1 MPNQYLRMWAAK
13 CYGYVLVKTGY
24 FYGIIHSINVVL
36 LVLLTGISGH
46 NCNRLAN
53 LFKTI
58 VSWYIKLSINQLMI
72 IYCGKPSTIW
82 LVVSTILKNMKVSW
96 EGLSHIL
103 WKNKIYVWT
112 TNQIHIIIYQL
123 MIIYCGKPSIIV
135 KAFPFAPPV
144 RSAVAKECHR
154 FFQVTSEMKKF
165 DRSSAVPWCPKIC
178 VKP

>member
-1 MPNQYLRMWAAK
+1 MKGRWSAYACRSLASHLQGTPTLAGEAFEVFRGLSAHLKWSNQYHRMWAPK

-46 NCNRLAN
+46 NCNMLAN

-58 VSWYIKLSINQLMI
+58 IRWYIKLSINQLMI

-103 WKNKIYVWT
+103 WKSKIDVW
-112 TNQIHIIIYQL
+112 NHQPDSYYHIPTYDYL
-123 MIIYCGKPSIIV
+123 L
-135 KAFPFAPPV
+135 
-144 RSAVAKECHR
+144 
-154 FFQVTSEMKKF
+154 
-165 DRSSAVPWCPKIC
+165 W
-178 VKP
+178 